1 MSVEQNSVERNPGE
15 KNAGEQNKKIILTG
29 DRPTGQLHLGH
40 YVGSLKT
47 RVELQDDYE
56 VYILIADMQALT
68 DNARTPEVV
77 SSNVMEVACDYIAAG
92 IDPERTHIVIQ
103 SMVPELAE
111 LYMYLSNLVGVG
123 RVERNPTVKAE
134 IQQKGMTDHVPAG
147 FFMYP
152 VSQVADIVG
161 FGADLV
167 PVGDDQAPMLEL
179 TNDIV
184 QTFEGLYGAGALK
197 PIEGMYPKVG
207 RLPAPDGKAKMSKSL
222 GNALNLDAS
231 DKQIKSFV
239 NSLYPGMDGRQID
252 EPGVIDGNVILTYLD
267 AFDPDAE
274 GLEALKQR
282 YVQGGVGDGEIKKRL
297 LPCLVDLIAPMRE
310 KRSALK
316 ADLGYVKQSVY
327 RGTMAGREKA
337 NRVLS
342 EVKSRMGI
350 NYMETLFKD
359 TA

>member
-1 MSVEQNSVERNPGE
+1 MSSDQDR
-15 KNAGEQNKKIILTG
+15 KIILTG

-40 YVGSLKT
+40 YVGSLKN

-56 VYILIADMQALT
+56 VFILIADMQALT

-77 SSNVMEVACDYIAAG
+77 SSNVLEVACDYIAAG

-134 IQQKGMTDHVPAG
+134 IQQKGMSDHVPAG

-184 QTFEGLYGAGALK
+184 QTFAGLYGAGALK
-197 PIEGMYPKVG
+197 PIEGMYPRVG

-222 GNALNLDAS
+222 GNALHLDAS
-231 DKQIKSFV
+231 DKEIKAFV
-239 NSLYPGMDGRQID
+239 NSLYPGMDGRQIS
-252 EPGVIDGNVILTYLD
+252 EPGVIEGNVIFTYLD
-267 AFDPDAE
+267 AFDAE
-274 GLEALKQR
+274 TDGLDALKQR
-282 YVQGGVGDGEIKKRL
+282 YLQGGVGDGDIKKRL
-297 LPCLVDLIAPMRE
+297 LPCLQGLIQPIRE
-310 KRSALK
+310 RRHALK
-316 ADLGYVKQSVY
+316 SDLSYVKKSVF
-327 RGTMAGREKA
+327 RGTEAGREKA
-337 NRVLS
+337 SQVLG
-342 EVKSRMGI
+342 EVKRRMGI
-350 NYMETLFKD
+350 NYVETLFSD
-359 TA
+359 IA

>member
-1 MSVEQNSVERNPGE
+1 MSGGQ
-15 KNAGEQNKKIILTG
+15 QKKIVLTG

-47 RVELQDDYE
+47 RVELQDEYE

-77 SSNVMEVACDYIAAG
+77 SSNVLEVACDYIAAG
-92 IDPERTHIVIQ
+92 IDPERTNIVVQ

-197 PIEGMYPKVG
+197 PIDGMYPKVG
-207 RLPAPDGKAKMSKSL
+207 RLTAPDGKAKMSKSL
-222 GNALNLDAS
+222 GNALHLDAT

-239 NSLYPGMDGRQID
+239 NALYPGMDGRQID
-252 EPGVIDGNVILTYLD
+252 EPGVIEGNVIFTYLD
-267 AFDPDAE
+267 AFDSDLC
-274 GLEALKQR
+274 GLEELKRR
-282 YVQGGVGDGEIKKRL
+282 YTQGGVGDGEIKKRL
-297 LPCLVDLIAPMRE
+297 LPCLLELIAPIRE
-310 KRSALK
+310 RRNELK
-316 ADLGYVKQSVY
+316 QDLGYVKRSVY
-327 RGTMAGREKA
+327 RGTMAGRAKA
-337 NRVLS
+337 GQILAG
-342 EVKSRMGI
+342 VKSRMGI
-350 NYMETLFKD
+350 HYVDTIFKD
-359 TA
+359 IS